1 MHTRAKFSA
10 VPQKDPDTCFF
21 NYGKPLLQEPHDRRA
36 HTFKLGG
43 KVKQYALDMECIDIT
58 NKIGTSDM
66 VAVKPLR
73 GLTYTNLVI
82 RCHQSLSL

>member
-10 VPQKDPDTCFF
+10 IPQKDPETCFF
-21 NYGKPLLQEPHDRRA
+21 NCGKPLLHESHDRRA
-36 HTFKLGG
+36 HTFKLDG

-66 VAVKPLR
+66 VAFEASYHTTCLAAFYNKDR
-73 GLTYTNLVI
+73 
-82 RCHQSLSL
+82 S